1 MVIRVSINKMN
12 SGRMQVCCARPS
24 SNGYVLTYPAASA
37 KEDVTKV
44 LLALGISEGTIE
56 DRLATLADFGP
67 NEMLL
72 VEEREIMDEVLRRNG
87 FLGV

>member
-1 MVIRVSINKMN
+1 MN

-37 KEDVTKV
+37 RAEVSKALE
-44 LLALGISEGTIE
+44 ALGISGETI
-56 DRLATLADFGP
+56 DKSLATLADYGT

-72 VEEREIMDEVLRRNG
+72 VEERDISEEVLQRNG
-87 FLGV
+87 FVAV